1 MNELRDVEAQLVPLD
16 SLKAY
21 DGNAKRHDSDNID
34 AIANSISEFG
44 FRNPILA
51 WHNEDGVP
59 EIVAGHGRAAA
70 AKKLRMEQVP
80 VIFVDDLTD
89 AQRRMLTLADNQTTL
104 MTGWDDQTLQEEL
117 DALADVFD
125 VAGFGFDIDEI
136 IGDDGVE
143 VTEDEPDDDAEDRV
157 KPGELWRM
165 GGHVLLCGD
174 STDADGIARLMSAM
188 PEVGGA
194 AGADLLLTDPPYNVA
209 LGQHDRPSEAKQL
222 HRRTD
227 GLVIANDSWADDEC
241 FVEFL
246 RSALT
251 SAMAALRPGAAF
263 YVWYAS
269 MQSANFLEAAKLA
282 QMEVKQILVWAK
294 NTFALGRQDY
304 QWRHE
309 LCLYGWKGGSAHY
322 FTDSRKESTVITDDR
337 NPDSMSKSELVDF
350 VYDLLAQKG
359 ATTVLEFDKP
369 TRSELHP
376 TMKPVSLF
384 AYQIMNSTR
393 RGETVLDVFG
403 GSGTSVVACEQ
414 TGRHC
419 ACVELDPHYASVIVD
434 RWEKLTG
441 GKAEKIEE

>member
-117 DALADVFD
+117 DALTDVFD

-209 LGQHDRPSEAKQL
+209 LGQHDGPSEAKQL

-337 NPDSMSKSELVDF
+337 NPDSMSKSELVNF

-419 ACVELDPHYASVIVD
+419 ACVELDPHHASVIVD

>member
-117 DALADVFD
+117 DALTDVFD

-188 PEVGGA
+188 PEVGGGCGCRPATDRPTVQRGSRA
-194 AGADLLLTDPPYNVA
+194 AWQAERSEAAASPHRRASHRQRQLGRRRVLRRVPA
-209 LGQHDRPSEAKQL
+209 LG
-222 HRRTD
+222 
-227 GLVIANDSWADDEC
+227 
-241 FVEFL
+241 
-246 RSALT
+246 
-251 SAMAALRPGAAF
+251 
-263 YVWYAS
+263 
-269 MQSANFLEAAKLA
+269 
-282 QMEVKQILVWAK
+282 
-294 NTFALGRQDY
+294 
-304 QWRHE
+304 
-309 LCLYGWKGGSAHY
+309 AH
-322 FTDSRKESTVITDDR
+322 
-337 NPDSMSKSELVDF
+337 
-350 VYDLLAQKG
+350 
-359 ATTVLEFDKP
+359 
-369 TRSELHP
+369 
-376 TMKPVSLF
+376 
-384 AYQIMNSTR
+384 
-393 RGETVLDVFG
+393 
-403 GSGTSVVACEQ
+403 
-414 TGRHC
+414 
-419 ACVELDPHYASVIVD
+419 
-434 RWEKLTG
+434 
-441 GKAEKIEE
+441 

>member
-117 DALADVFD
+117 DALTDVFD

-194 AGADLLLTDPPYNVA
+194 AGADMLLTDPPYNVA

-222 HRRTD
+222 HRSTD

-251 SAMAALRPGAAF
+251 SAMVALRPGAAF

-369 TRSELHP
+369 TSSELHP

>member
-1 MNELRDVEAQLVPLD
+1 MNELRDVEAQLIPLG

-21 DGNAKRHDSDNID
+21 DGNAKQHDSDNID

-117 DALADVFD
+117 DALTDVFD